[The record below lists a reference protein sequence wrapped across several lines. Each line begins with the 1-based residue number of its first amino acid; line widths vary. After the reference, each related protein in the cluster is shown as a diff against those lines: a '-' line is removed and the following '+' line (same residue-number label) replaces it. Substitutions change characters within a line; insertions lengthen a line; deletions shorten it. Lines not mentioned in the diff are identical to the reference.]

1 MVSYA
6 WITEAEEIR
15 RIKDY
20 FILDVETT
28 GRDPAVDRILEFGM
42 VRITDDAVSNEAST
56 LVNPGIPIGMEAGA
70 ITGIYDEDVANSP
83 RYEQLSGSLANLLL
97 DSTVAVYDSS
107 YALGFV
113 RTMLEEQG
121 YDGEIQVI
129 DLARFAEETCPDL
142 AGMELGELADQLGL
156 DLDRERR
163 VIARPLTCYYLMQE
177 CKSAMAEQEEAPQ
190 PKEKKAGLFR
200 KAASR
205 MGGGKSGRHSG
216 EEPIAPVDTGADAE
230 GDVGAE
236 AEAPV
241 TRRGHSAP
249 GKGFDLAGYVQSLS
263 LNDKLLYG
271 GAALCLVLALI
282 FIPSL
287 SSLFFLLA
295 ALVIAPFPFIRENL
309 AKWKIEGRLLAV
321 LGVILCVVALLCR
334 LPSPRQVNHPTQVSE
349 TPSLIII
356 SWDKPGDYG
365 TSVTLNEGTNSPSSF
380 IEFHLP
386 AGNYRVLNNSATTA
400 QVAVFQDGVEINTQ
414 GLEEQIPVA
423 DVPVAHVLAGNSKEI
438 TVKEGQYVTLSEGA
452 QNVIFQYLSPIAEPT
467 PGLDELTS
475 KPMESDK
482 KAWVNGTEVRFRS
495 TPSVNGFIMNTF
507 DTGKEVSV
515 TGTSGEW
522 TAVTVDGQKGY
533 IFSRY
538 LSETPPGG
546 AATPS
551 PSPEA
556 EAEAPTEDGQ
566 APAESTAPADDD
578 GAVVVQGTVV
588 GG

>member
-1 MVSYA
+1 MVSFA

-28 GRDPAVDRILEFGM
+28 GHDPAVDRILEFGM
-42 VRITDDAVSNEAST
+42 VRITDDAVANEAST

-70 ITGIYDEDVANSP
+70 ITGIYDEDVVNSP

-97 DSTVAVYDSS
+97 DSVVAVYDAG

-113 RTMLEEQG
+113 RAMLEEQG
-121 YDGEIQVI
+121 YDGEIQVV
-129 DLARFAEETCPDL
+129 DLARFAEEACPEL
-142 AGMELGELADQLGL
+142 AGMELGEMADKLGL

-177 CKSAMAEQEEAPQ
+177 CKSAAEQEAEAP
-190 PKEKKAGLFR
+190 KAKAKGGFFR
-200 KAASR
+200 KAASHLGAAKEESR
-205 MGGGKSGRHSG
+205 G
-216 EEPIAPVDTGADAE
+216 EEPMAPIE
-230 GDVGAE
+230 AE
-236 AEAPV
+236 AETEEAPAP
-241 TRRGHSAP
+241 RRSHSAP
-249 GKGFDLAGYVQSLS
+249 SALGGSLLDRFRALS
-263 LNDKLLYG
+263 LNDKMLYI

-295 ALVIAPFPFIRENL
+295 ALVIAPIPAIRDAL
-309 AKWKIEGRLLAV
+309 AKWKIEGRLLAI

-334 LPSPRQVNHPTQVSE
+334 LPSPRQANHPAQVSE

-365 TSVTLNEGTNSPSSF
+365 TAVTLNEGTNSPSSF

-386 AGNYRVLNNSATTA
+386 AGSYRVLNNSATTA
-400 QVAVFQDGVEINTQ
+400 QVAVFQDGYEVNAQ
-414 GLEEQIPVA
+414 GLQEQIPVE

-438 TVKEGQYVTLSEGA
+438 TVKEDQYVTLSDGA
-452 QNVIFQYLSPIAEPT
+452 ENVIFQYLAPIAEPT

-475 KPMESDK
+475 KPMESEK

-507 DTGKEVSV
+507 DTGKEVVV

-522 TAVTVDGQKGY
+522 TAVAVDGQRGY

-538 LSETPPGG
+538 LSDTPPG
-546 AATPS
+546 AAASPS

-566 APAESTAPADDD
+566 APVEEVD
-578 GAVVVQGTVV
+578 GAVIVQGTVT